1 MAATSKLEL
10 SLPLCVDKPPT
21 WPGFEENSVIFSFP
35 SNHRGRHDYSHCE
48 QMKLREAEPCM
59 QDGTATRMDLNPILL
74 S

>member
-1 MAATSKLEL
+1 MAATSQLEL
-10 SLPLCVDKPPT
+10 PLPLFADKPPT

-35 SNHRGRHDYSHCE
+35 SNYRGRHDYSHCE

-59 QDGTATRMDLNPILL
+59 RDDTATRMDLNPILL